1 MKIKTTRLALQRRAG
16 RQTLKDAL
24 QRLTLTLMLVMLT
37 AMTAWAQGYDGT
49 CGDNVY
55 YAYDSTSKTL
65 HLFGTGAMADY
76 NNYTNRPWHSY
87 RGDITTVVIDDG
99 VTSICQEAFYG
110 CTGLTSIEI
119 PASVT
124 SIGKYAFLSCTNL
137 KTVFIGNGVTSI
149 GDYAFQGCTNLKTV
163 FIGNGVT
170 SIGLQVFLGCTNLKT
185 VIVSRTSSAPSL
197 GTTPTPFP
205 GNTNVKIY
213 VPVDNN
219 GNILPAYQQGNWS
232 SYFNSHMLVGSWMSG
247 TCATTLKNGVLT
259 VVGFALA
266 GYEGP
271 YSRPWHNSRGDITS
285 VVIDESVTSI
295 DDYAFS
301 GCDNLATITVDA
313 NNQTFDSRDN
323 CNAIIRTADNELV
336 AGCKNTT
343 IPNTVTSIG
352 ALAFHGNGNLT
363 TISIPA
369 SVTSIGDQAFFQCG
383 LTTISIPD
391 GVQSIGGN
399 AFYGCS
405 NLESVHIGSGVTSIG
420 SSAFVNCDK
429 LATITVAANNQT
441 FDSRDNCNAII
452 RKADNVLVQGSINT
466 VIPNSVTSIGAEAF
480 WDHDGLTSI
489 TIPASV
495 QSIGATAFYDCD
507 GLSTVT
513 IGSGVTS
520 IGNQAFDTCDG
531 LGSVTIYATNA
542 PTLGM
547 NVFLSNKSGRKIYV
561 FSDRVDAYK
570 SAWGMNDAIED
581 IPALAVHDAGGEL
594 GSWCTYYNGL
604 ADATVADGTTVYTAK
619 LNNEGGVTLTAT
631 GSRIIKRG
639 EAVLLKSAANVVL
652 SSAASSGDGV
662 YDGNELQGVDVETPQ
677 DANTTYYVLSK
688 VNDKF
693 GFYKLAR
700 ENGNSEPIKL
710 GANKAYLAVANAH
723 DAPEFIGFGENT
735 TAINEHELHE
745 SHELSGAIYDLQGRK
760 VANPSKGLYI
770 VNGKKVVI
778 K

>member
-1 MKIKTTRLALQRRAG
+1 MKIQTTRLALQRRAG

-37 AMTAWAQGYDGT
+37 AMTAWADDPSWLNQG
-49 CGDNVY
+49 
-55 YAYDSTSKTL
+55 DSWDETTKTL
-65 HLFGTGAMADY
+65 TVNTETVAQNAY
-76 NNYTNRPWHSY
+76 RNRSE
-87 RGDITTVVIDDG
+87 IENVIISNG
-99 VTSICQEAFYG
+99 VTSISDYAFY
-110 CTGLTSIEI
+110 
-119 PASVT
+119 
-124 SIGKYAFLSCTNL
+124 YCTNL

-149 GDYAFQGCTNLKTV
+149 GNYAFLECN
-163 FIGNGVT
+163 
-170 SIGLQVFLGCTNLKT
+170 SLKT
-185 VIVSRTSSAPSL
+185 VIVSRTTSAPSL
-197 GTTPTPFP
+197 GNIPFP
-205 GNTNVKIY
+205 NNANLKIY
-213 VPVDNN
+213 IPVNVTSQVHTQ
-219 GNILPAYQQGNWS
+219 YTKGNWS
-232 SYFNSHMLVGSWMSG
+232 SYFSSHMLVDSWMSG
-247 TCATTLKNGVLT
+247 TCATTINNHVLT

-266 GYEGP
+266 GYAGP
-271 YSRPWHNSRGDITS
+271 NSRGDITS

-295 DDYAFS
+295 SGNAFS
-301 GCDNLATITVDA
+301 GCDNLTTITVDA
-313 NNQTFDSRDN
+313 NNQTFDARDN
-323 CNAIIRTADNELV
+323 CVAIIRTADDELV

-343 IPNTVTSIG
+343 IPASVTSIGDHAFESCGLTTIIIPESVTSIG
-352 ALAFHGNGNLT
+352 ASAFQGNGNLT
-363 TISIPA
+363 SINIPA

-399 AFYGCS
+399 AFCGCS
-405 NLESVHIGSGVTSIG
+405 NLESVAIGSSVTSIG

-480 WDHDGLTSI
+480 WDHGGLTSI
-489 TIPASV
+489 IIPASV
-495 QSIGATAFYDCD
+495 QSIGATAFNQCD

-520 IGNQAFDTCDG
+520 ISNSAFAGCDN

-547 NVFLSNKSGRKIYV
+547 NVFYSEVNIWRKYYV

-570 SAWGMNDAIED
+570 SAWDLYASAIDA
-581 IPALAVHDAGGEL
+581 IPALEVHDAGGEL

-662 YDGNELQGVDVETPQ
+662 YDGNELLGVDVETPQ

-688 VNDKF
+688 PAGKDF

-700 ENGNSEPIKL
+700 ENSNSEPIKL
-710 GANKAYLAVANAH
+710 GANKAYLAVASAH
-723 DAPEFIGFGENT
+723 DAPEFIGFSENT
-735 TAINEHELHE
+735 TAINEHEFNE

-760 VANPSKGLYI
+760 IAKGQKPTAKGLYI
-770 VNGKKVVI
+770 VNGKKVII